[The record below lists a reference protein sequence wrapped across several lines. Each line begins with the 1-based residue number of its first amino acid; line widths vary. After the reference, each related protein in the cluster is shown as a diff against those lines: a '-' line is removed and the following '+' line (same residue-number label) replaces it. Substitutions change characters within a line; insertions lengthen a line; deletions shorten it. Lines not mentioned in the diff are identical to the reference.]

1 MTLKKRIV
9 RSNMLMLL
17 IPLAIIILI
26 VRFLPGIIIDMYG
39 GWVPGNNVF
48 HAQNQIHRILHDKG
62 QFNDRVIA
70 SIERKGYMLLIT
82 DGGQTV
88 YSSLSEQAEDI
99 AEEIMDE
106 PAFSKMSV
114 FRNTA
119 VIRESRMIESDRLM
133 TVIAVHTEYRD
144 SMIMQERVEEALSLV
159 GPVTVLVS
167 LIVILLTNRVLMN
180 KMLKSIIEPL
190 DILRSGTRQI
200 RDGNL
205 DFDFSRSGDD
215 EFKAVFDDF
224 EDMRRRLQGS
234 VSAQLKA
241 EESRKA
247 LLAGISHDLRT
258 PLTVIKGYAEGLND
272 GVAVTAEKREKY
284 LSTIYKKA
292 CELDFLVD
300 QLFLFSKMDMG
311 GYPFSFN
318 KADLA
323 VFVDRFAEMAADE
336 FGSRGLKVTF
346 EKCNEPM
353 PVLIDAAE
361 FSRVLVNVVSNSEK
375 YVKNEAPECKIN
387 LSKQGESARLVILDN
402 GNGVAEENLD
412 KLFESFYREDVSRC
426 NTEKGSG
433 LGLSIAKQIIE
444 AHGGSVRAYNNGGL
458 AIEIHIPLCK
468 EES

>member
-48 HAQNQIHRILHDKG
+48 HAQNQIHRILHEKG
-62 QFNDRVIA
+62 QFDDRTIDA
-70 SIERKGYMLLIT
+70 IERKGYMLFIT
-82 DGGQTV
+82 DGEQTV
-88 YSSLSEQAEDI
+88 YSSLSEQAEEI
-99 AEEIMDE
+99 AEEIMAE

-119 VIRESRMIESDRLM
+119 VIRESRMIERDRLM

-167 LIVILLTNRVLMN
+167 LVVILLTNRVLMN
-180 KMLKSIIEPL
+180 KMLESIIGPL
-190 DILRSGTRQI
+190 EVLRSGTRQI

-205 DFDFSRSGDD
+205 DFEISCNGDD
-215 EFKAVFDDF
+215 EIKAVFDDF
-224 EDMRRRLQGS
+224 EDMRKRLQGS

-284 LSTIYKKA
+284 LSTIYRKT
-292 CELDFLVD
+292 CELDQLVD

-311 GYPFSFN
+311 GYPFNFH
-318 KADLA
+318 KTDLGA
-323 VFVDRFAEMAADE
+323 FVDSFAEMAVDE
-336 FGSRGLKVTF
+336 FAGCGLKVTY
-346 EKCNEPM
+346 EKNTEPM
-353 PVLIDAAE
+353 PVLIDTAE
-361 FSRVLVNVVSNSEK
+361 FSRVLVNIISNSAK
-375 YVKNEAPECKIN
+375 YVENEAPECKIS
-387 LSKQGESARLVILDN
+387 LSKQVDSVRLVIQDN

-412 KLFESFYREDVSRC
+412 KLFESFYREDVSRS
-426 NTEKGSG
+426 NTENGSG
-433 LGLSIAKQIIE
+433 LGLSIAKQIIA
-444 AHGGSVRAYNNGGL
+444 AHGGNVRAYNDGGL
-458 AIEIHIPLCK
+458 AIEIYIPLYK
-468 EES
+468 EEY